1 MASANMSRYETL
13 VRKLY
18 QVNLYCTAKLGLEN
32 IQALHQASG
41 SPLKRVPNIIHVG
54 GTNGKGSVAFK
65 LAKALEYSH
74 IRTGLFVSPHIASFR
89 ERMQVDGQLITEAEV
104 EELLGEVLRV
114 REVQAIPATFFEIT
128 TALAFNFFSRRQLG
142 AAVIEVG
149 LGGRL
154 DATNIIH
161 PRLSIITSI
170 GLEHTRILGTT
181 IQAIAREKAGIIKPG
196 VPVVLGPHVP
206 HDLLVSI
213 AAERSAPV
221 LLVPKGPY
229 PNFEEE
235 NTAIARTAL
244 NHLRTSSPPLA
255 WSQGADTEA
264 ALVRGLQSRPPCRF
278 EELERQVAGQT
289 VRVVLDVGHNP
300 PALRRLFER
309 LLSPTKRDMK
319 TQKISALTEAEKPV
333 IRLVLGLSADKD
345 ITECLQTVLQFVD
358 PSHVHII
365 QARHPRAAA
374 PQALVSAAASLG
386 APLPRMNY
394 GYANIKEGIG
404 AALHAAVSAYGG
416 GDRDEQ
422 KRPETVVVCGTFF
435 IMGEVRE
442 ALGLTEPHDS
452 AVIAEVA
459 GAQFAAAQELF
470 ENVPSSLPPRSSSS
484 LSTINGG

>member
-206 HDLLVSI
+206 HDLLGSI